1 MNVSSVVEAE
11 EKEIAL
17 IVQEIGTIEDISV
30 AANIF
35 PGNEKK
41 FSKNGIIQYRKMS
54 EEAKTALELIGITN
68 INPDERT
75 GSDNLEE
82 RKIIESVKAFYL
94 HPKLM
99 IVDET
104 ANALSSHGRS
114 ILYSVMKKVK
124 EYGGSVYYP

>member
-1 MNVSSVVEAE
+1 
-11 EKEIAL
+11 
-17 IVQEIGTIEDISV
+17 
-30 AANIF
+30 
-35 PGNEKK
+35 
-41 FSKNGIIQYRKMS
+41 MS